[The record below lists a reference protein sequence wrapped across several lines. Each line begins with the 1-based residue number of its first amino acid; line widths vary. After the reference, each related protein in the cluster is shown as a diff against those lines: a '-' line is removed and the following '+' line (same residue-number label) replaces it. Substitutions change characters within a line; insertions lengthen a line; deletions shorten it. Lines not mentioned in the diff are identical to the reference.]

1 MDNNEKTIEEL
12 SVLIVDDSPLIR
24 RIIITALKSAGVE
37 DIVIAEDGVK
47 ALETVMEREFDII
60 LMDWNMPKMSGI
72 DALRKIRKTGIRTPI
87 IMVTT
92 ESERNNIIEAI
103 KAGAN
108 NYVIKPFEP
117 EKIVIKVMETM
128 ERFRDQ

>member
-1 MDNNEKTIEEL
+1 MIK
-12 SVLIVDDSPLIR
+12 VLIVDDSPLIR

>member
-1 MDNNEKTIEEL
+1 M
-12 SVLIVDDSPLIR
+12 IVDDSPLIR